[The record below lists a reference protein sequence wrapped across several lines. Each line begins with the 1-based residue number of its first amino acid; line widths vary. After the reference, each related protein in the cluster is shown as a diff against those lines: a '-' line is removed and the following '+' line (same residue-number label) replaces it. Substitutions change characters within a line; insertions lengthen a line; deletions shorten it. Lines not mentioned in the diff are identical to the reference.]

1 MAEGTGAQPRWKS
14 YAALSA
20 VYFIWGSTY
29 LVISFA
35 IETIPPL
42 AMAGVRTSLAGLLLI
57 AWTRLR
63 HEERPRLIHW
73 RSAWIIGTLLF
84 VAGNGGVT
92 WAEQHVPTG
101 FAALM
106 IGAVPIWIVLIN
118 WLAFGGDRPNQ
129 RMAMGLGLGLCGLAL
144 LVGPADLVG
153 GEHID
158 SRGIIVLVIASL
170 SWSVGSL
177 YARQAP
183 LPDNSLL
190 AAGMEIFCGGMML
203 LMTSAGTGEWA
214 RLDLGGISLRSVLA
228 MLYLSLIGSLV
239 SFSAYVWLLR
249 HTTPARAT
257 SYAYVNPVVAV
268 ILGWAFAGEP
278 VTIRMIAATTIIV
291 LAVVVITSLR
301 AQPPARP
308 REVVQPE
315 VTPETSAAK

>member
-1 MAEGTGAQPRWKS
+1 MLERTDRQPRWKT

-29 LVISFA
+29 LVISIA

-42 AMAGVRTSLAGLLLI
+42 VMAGVRTSLAGLLLI
-57 AWTRLR
+57 TWTRLR
-63 HEERPRLIHW
+63 GEAWPPLIHW
-73 RSAWIIGTLLF
+73 RSAWIVGTLLF

-118 WLAFGGDRPNQ
+118 WLAFGGDRPNR
-129 RMAMGLGLGLCGLAL
+129 RMASGLGLGLCGLAL

-153 GEHID
+153 GEHVD
-158 SRGIIVLVIASL
+158 SQGIVVLVIAAL

-183 LPDNSLL
+183 LPDSPLL
-190 AAGMEIFCGGMML
+190 SAGMQIFSGGIML
-203 LMTSAGTGEWA
+203 LLTSLATGEWA
-214 RLDLGGISLRSVLA
+214 KLDLGGISLRSVLA
-228 MLYLSLIGSLV
+228 MLYLSLFGSLV

-249 HTTPARAT
+249 HTTPARAA

-268 ILGWAFAGEP
+268 ILGWAFAGEALT
-278 VTIRMIAATTIIV
+278 VRLVAATAIIV

-308 REVVQPE
+308 REPVPAE
-315 VTPETSAAK
+315 VAAEVSATK

>member
-42 AMAGVRTSLAGLLLI
+42 VMAGVRTSLAGLLLI
-57 AWTRLR
+57 TWTRLR
-63 HEERPRLIHW
+63 HEESPRLIHW

-153 GEHID
+153 GEHVD
-158 SRGIIVLVIASL
+158 SQGIMVLVIAAL

-183 LPDNSLL
+183 LPDSPLL
-190 AAGMEIFCGGMML
+190 SAGMQIFSGGIML
-203 LMTSAGTGEWA
+203 LLTSLVTGEWA
-214 RLDLGGISLRSVLA
+214 SFDPGGISLRSVVA
-228 MLYLSLIGSLV
+228 MLYLSLFGSLV

-278 VTIRMIAATTIIV
+278 MTVRMIAATTIIV

-308 REVVQPE
+308 HEVVQPE